1 MRNATKTISKSVIDH
16 GSYRIIAQFLKNK
29 QKQVILRNNTNV
41 WVSSLAERKVPYYT
55 KWTIQQLQGT
65 RYLLVILTH
74 SPAGKTQRDFQGQP
88 HKRVV
93 ALSILKTQFS
103 KYWGRSRSLLLS
115 LSRRPSKSVCVRGL
129 LLLRILTAHIIPVA
143 SSRYVIHPAH
153 ALRKYVQASIGLGTA
168 NLACNLLS

>member
-1 MRNATKTISKSVIDH
+1 VRNATKTISKSVIDH

-88 HKRVV
+88 HKRVA
-93 ALSILKTQFS
+93 ALSILNTQFS

-129 LLLRILTAHIIPVA
+129 IVTAHPYGPHYSCRIVTLRHT
-143 SSRYVIHPAH
+143 SSARVKKICTS
-153 ALRKYVQASIGLGTA
+153 KYRPWHR
-168 NLACNLLS
+168 